1 MISGAATTT
10 EPAPGKAFTAGTAR
24 ALLALIVLLYLALGL
39 TFAHLVPAW
48 QAPDEPAHYNYVKY
62 LADYAQLPILE
73 RGDYPSAGP
82 PGPRAVLTNIAA
94 YRYESHQP
102 PLYYAIGAVVY
113 KAGGRLFAL
122 RALSVLFGAALLV
135 LVAWSA
141 LLVFPGWFAGA
152 VAAAA
157 FVAFLPMHLFMTASV
172 DNDTLSEL
180 VLSALLLL
188 FLAVAGGRTFRG
200 LWIVLGVLCAAAL
213 LTKVTIY
220 LPAGLLALATLA
232 AGCRASYANSPE
244 KAARR
249 TPGWPRRATRAL
261 GITAAVTLAGAGWWF
276 VRNGLIY
283 GWTDL
288 AAQTRQAEVAGS
300 QLHQGALGWGM
311 LGRFLVTCF
320 HSFWGQFGWM
330 SVPLSGTTY
339 RALEALSAGLAAGL
353 LLMACR
359 AWRARAQNERPS
371 PAAPHLAWQ
380 AGGLIATWL
389 GVAAG
394 LVYYNLTFVQEQG
407 RYLFPALVP
416 IALAASLGVAG
427 WFPRRLQPA
436 ALALAAAGS
445 FAFALFALR
454 YTVLPAFAL

>member
-1 MISGAATTT
+1 MISGASTTT
-10 EPAPGKAFTAGTAR
+10 DPALGKALTAGTAR
-24 ALLALIVLLYLALGL
+24 VLLGLIVLVYLALGL
-39 TFAHLVPAW
+39 AFAHVVPAW

-62 LADYAQLPILE
+62 LADHAQLPILQQ
-73 RGDYPSAGP
+73 GDYPTTGP
-82 PGPRAVLTNIAA
+82 PGPRAALTNIAA

-102 PLYYAIGAVVY
+102 PLYYAIAAVVY
-113 KAGGRLFAL
+113 KAGGRLLAL
-122 RALSVLFGAALLV
+122 RMLSVLLGAALLV
-135 LVAWSA
+135 LVASCT

-152 VAAAA
+152 LAAAA

-172 DNDTLSEL
+172 DNDTLSEV

-200 LWIVLGVLCAAAL
+200 VWIVLGALCAAAL
-213 LTKVTIY
+213 LAKVTIY
-220 LPAGLLALATLA
+220 LPAALLALATLA
-232 AGCRASYANSPE
+232 AGCRASYD
-244 KAARR
+244 KAAPLASAWAVRF
-249 TPGWPRRATRAL
+249 ARAL
-261 GITAAVTLAGAGWWF
+261 GLTAAVTIAGAGWWF

-288 AAQTRQAEVAGS
+288 AAQARQAQVAGS
-300 QLHQGALGWGM
+300 QLHQGALGWSVVST
-311 LGRFLVTCF
+311 FLITCF

-353 LLMACR
+353 LLLAGR
-359 AWRARAQNERPS
+359 AWRARARHERP
-371 PAAPHLAWQ
+371 PLPAPHLPWQ
-380 AGGLIATWL
+380 VAGLIATWL
-389 GVAAG
+389 GVVAG
-394 LVYYNLTFVQEQG
+394 LVYYNFTFVQEQG

-416 IALAASLGVAG
+416 VALAVSLGVAG

-445 FAFALFALR
+445 LAFALFALR